1 MRLACL
7 CVAALV
13 SAAASKRL
21 RGGAGVH
28 SRDTESQAA
37 DFIAKAELELQVITI
52 SSTFDEWDYATNI
65 NEETKKKK
73 TKSSEEYSKLSK
85 KLGKEAQSFDLNQ
98 IQDYDVKRK
107 LNMLK
112 NIGTAALPEDKLS
125 EFLDLTTSMAEM
137 YSTAKVPSR
146 DNRRHQLSLEPE
158 VSEVMAR
165 SRDPEE
171 LRYYWEQWR
180 RATGER
186 MGDQYR
192 QYIDLYNEAATLN
205 GFSDASQMKVD
216 PYESAT
222 FQQEMEATWQGLKPL
237 YEQLHAYV
245 RHKLHRYY
253 GDRVMEATGAMPAH
267 ILGNMWAQQWNNIA
281 DLVKP
286 YPDKPS
292 IDVTEAMVKQ
302 GWTPKV
308 MFEKADDFF
317 QSLGLRRVPAEFWSG
332 SMIERPEDG
341 REVICHAS
349 AWDFYNAKDF
359 RIKQCTRVTQEDF
372 ITVNHEMGHIQYQ
385 MQYSNLSHLY
395 RDGANPGFHEG
406 VADILSLAVDTG
418 TYYQKLGLLSPDLD
432 ISDEETNINIL
443 FDMALKRVAFLPFAY
458 LVDKYRWDL
467 YSGRVAREDMNCH
480 WWKLRSEIQGLRPP
494 SQRSS
499 AQFDAGSKFHVAADI
514 GYVRYFTA
522 FIYEFQ
528 FYRELCLAS
537 GKYVPGDPSKPLH
550 QCNFYGS
557 KAAGAKLREMLR
569 MGASRP
575 WKEVME
581 VMTGEPRMDTA
592 AIREYFRPLEAW
604 LEAENTRHGV
614 RVGWDHED
622 SGVMCST
629 ESPNTQLWRLFLS

>member
-569 MGASRP
+569 LGASRP

>member
-1 MRLACL
+1 
-7 CVAALV
+7 
-13 SAAASKRL
+13 
-21 RGGAGVH
+21 
-28 SRDTESQAA
+28 
-37 DFIAKAELELQVITI
+37 
-52 SSTFDEWDYATNI
+52 
-65 NEETKKKK
+65 
-73 TKSSEEYSKLSK
+73 
-85 KLGKEAQSFDLNQ
+85 
-98 IQDYDVKRK
+98 
-107 LNMLK
+107 
-112 NIGTAALPEDKLS
+112 
-125 EFLDLTTSMAEM
+125 
-137 YSTAKVPSR
+137 
-146 DNRRHQLSLEPE
+146 
-158 VSEVMAR
+158 
-165 SRDPEE
+165 
-171 LRYYWEQWR
+171 
-180 RATGER
+180 
-186 MGDQYR
+186 
-192 QYIDLYNEAATLN
+192 
-205 GFSDASQMKVD
+205 
-216 PYESAT
+216 
-222 FQQEMEATWQGLKPL
+222 
-237 YEQLHAYV
+237 
-245 RHKLHRYY
+245 
-253 GDRVMEATGAMPAH
+253 MEATGAMPAH

-302 GWTPKV
+302 GWTPRI

-332 SMIERPEDG
+332 SMIERPQDG

-432 ISDEETNINIL
+432 IKDEETNINIL

-467 YSGRVAREDMNCH
+467 YSGRVAKEDMNCH

-494 SQRSS
+494 GQRSS
-499 AQFDAGSKFHVAADI
+499 GQFDAGSKFHVAADI

-537 GKYVPGDPSKPLH
+537 GRF
-550 QCNFYGS
+550 C
-557 KAAGAKLREMLR
+557 
-569 MGASRP
+569 
-575 WKEVME
+575 
-581 VMTGEPRMDTA
+581 
-592 AIREYFRPLEAW
+592 
-604 LEAENTRHGV
+604 
-614 RVGWDHED
+614 
-622 SGVMCST
+622 
-629 ESPNTQLWRLFLS
+629 RL

>member
-73 TKSSEEYSKLSK
+73 TKSSEDYSKLSK